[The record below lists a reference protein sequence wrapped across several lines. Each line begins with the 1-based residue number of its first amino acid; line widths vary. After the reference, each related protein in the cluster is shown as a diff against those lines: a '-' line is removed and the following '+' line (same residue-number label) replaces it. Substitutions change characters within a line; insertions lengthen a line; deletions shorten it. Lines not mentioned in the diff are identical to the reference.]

1 MSYTELTVWTRGII
15 MDKEGRDI
23 VNSISASARQ
33 EGKYAQAMENY
44 VDNPDRTNCP
54 TRKYC
59 RVSDSVLENELTYE
73 NEHPN
78 IVVLV
83 EGTMVKGWD
92 YMRGMPP
99 GGTLVINT
107 HYTPDYMIRF
117 VPGAERLAQ
126 LVCVDAA
133 KLADHK
139 WLYYRLG
146 QLGLD
151 RLSTEGAA
159 ERNKDIAPDIA
170 APLIAAVVKATGV
183 VKRETIQ
190 PMIANKK
197 AFEMALNELHIL
209 PLNQWPRRKDH
220 MSTKGTRIPD
230 WLTVPFAG
238 ITPAP
243 TQEKGQDLFPTGN
256 WRSIRPV
263 YRDKLPPC
271 NNACGT
277 NEKIQGYLDLVKRG
291 KYLDAYALIK
301 EDMPFPSVTGRVCY
315 HPCEQA
321 CNRGQYDEAI
331 SIRAVERFLGDL
343 GQALP
348 RDVVKPGKPNGK
360 TVAVVGSGP
369 AGHSAAYQLARLGYK
384 VTILEKSPKAGG
396 LNRGGIPDWVL
407 PQHVLDREIERLV
420 ELGVTIKTNVEAGK
434 DITWDDLKKN
444 YDACV
449 LAVGLTEPN
458 SVRAEG
464 ENKDGV
470 IYGLPF
476 LRDIGMG
483 TSKVK
488 LGSRVAVIGGGNT
501 AIDCAREALR
511 QGAVEVTMIT
521 VESNPQ
527 EMPCVPEDLHDMVEE
542 GVELLHGRAMTAA
555 IGNGKVEALHLYP
568 ARFSGAINA
577 SPITVNKEAPVVRF
591 AVDNVII
598 AIGQR
603 AALGWLPPEFKNERG
618 TIKIDRFGRLGDT
631 NFFAAGDV
639 VQLGSG
645 QPLMVVNAVGDG
657 KRVAFNLDKAL
668 RGEPL
673 QPRKIPVDVIMDLN
687 RMNMTYFPHFPR
699 VKQSM
704 LNPTS
709 RRKTQEEVIQSFT
722 EEQAI
727 EEASRCFSCG
737 TCNACDNCYLVC
749 PEPCIVRSA
758 RSNGLY
764 KILVDYC
771 KGCRV
776 CIEECPTGCLEGVP
790 ELDFDTG
797 VVRMDTAFAISPGL
811 HGRQAQELVNLA
823 SRPAKEI

>member
-1 MSYTELTVWTRGII
+1 
-15 MDKEGRDI
+15 
-23 VNSISASARQ
+23 
-33 EGKYAQAMENY
+33 
-44 VDNPDRTNCP
+44 
-54 TRKYC
+54 
-59 RVSDSVLENELTYE
+59 
-73 NEHPN
+73 
-78 IVVLV
+78 
-83 EGTMVKGWD
+83 
-92 YMRGMPP
+92 
-99 GGTLVINT
+99 
-107 HYTPDYMIRF
+107 
-117 VPGAERLAQ
+117 
-126 LVCVDAA
+126 
-133 KLADHK
+133 
-139 WLYYRLG
+139 
-146 QLGLD
+146 
-151 RLSTEGAA
+151 
-159 ERNKDIAPDIA
+159 
-170 APLIAAVVKATGV
+170 
-183 VKRETIQ
+183 
-190 PMIANKK
+190 
-197 AFEMALNELHIL
+197 
-209 PLNQWPRRKDH
+209 
-220 MSTKGTRIPD
+220 MSTKGTHIPE

-256 WRSIRPV
+256 WRFIRPV

-291 KYLDAYALIK
+291 KYMDAYALIK

-343 GQALP
+343 GQALQ
-348 RDVVKPGKPNGK
+348 RDVVKAGKPNGK
-360 TVAVVGSGP
+360 SVAVVGSGP

-384 VTILEKSPKAGG
+384 VTILEKSPRAGG

-407 PQHVLDREIERLV
+407 PQDVLDREIQRLV
-420 ELGVTIKTNVEAGK
+420 ELGITIKTNCEVGK
-434 DITWDDLKKN
+434 DVSWEDLKKN

-464 ENKDGV
+464 ENKAGV

-483 TSKVK
+483 TSTVK
-488 LGSRVAVIGGGNT
+488 LGPRVVVIGGGNT

-521 VESNPQ
+521 VEGNPQ
-527 EMPCVPEDLHDMVEE
+527 EMPCVSEDLHDMLEE
-542 GVELLHGRAMTAA
+542 GVELMHGKAMTAVL
-555 IGNGKVEALHLYP
+555 GNGKVAALQLHP
-568 ARFSGAINA
+568 AKFSGAINA
-577 SPITVNKEAPVVRF
+577 SPITINKEAAPERF
-591 AVDNVII
+591 ACDNVIV
-598 AIGQR
+598 AVGQH
-603 AALGWLPPEFKNERG
+603 ASLAWLPAEFKNERG
-618 TIKIDRFGRLGDT
+618 TIRIDRFGRLGDT
-631 NFFAAGDV
+631 NFFAAGDI

-657 KRVAFNLDKAL
+657 KRVAFNLDKVL
-668 RGEPL
+668 KGEEL
-673 QPRKIPVDVIMDLN
+673 QPRKIAVDVIMDLN

-699 VKQSM
+699 VKQAM
-704 LNPTS
+704 LNPAT
-709 RRKTQEEVIQSFT
+709 RKKTQDEVIQSFT
-722 EEQAI
+722 EEQAV

-749 PEPCIVRSA
+749 PEPCIARPA

-790 ELDFDTG
+790 ELDFDAG

-811 HGRQAQELVNLA
+811 HGRQAQELVNLS

>member
-1 MSYTELTVWTRGII
+1 
-15 MDKEGRDI
+15 
-23 VNSISASARQ
+23 
-33 EGKYAQAMENY
+33 
-44 VDNPDRTNCP
+44 
-54 TRKYC
+54 
-59 RVSDSVLENELTYE
+59 
-73 NEHPN
+73 
-78 IVVLV
+78 
-83 EGTMVKGWD
+83 
-92 YMRGMPP
+92 
-99 GGTLVINT
+99 
-107 HYTPDYMIRF
+107 
-117 VPGAERLAQ
+117 
-126 LVCVDAA
+126 
-133 KLADHK
+133 
-139 WLYYRLG
+139 
-146 QLGLD
+146 
-151 RLSTEGAA
+151 
-159 ERNKDIAPDIA
+159 
-170 APLIAAVVKATGV
+170 
-183 VKRETIQ
+183 
-190 PMIANKK
+190 
-197 AFEMALNELHIL
+197 
-209 PLNQWPRRKDH
+209 
-220 MSTKGTRIPD
+220 MSTKGTRIPE

-243 TQEKGQDLFPTGN
+243 TQEQGQDLFPTGN

-315 HPCEQA
+315 HPCETA

-343 GQALP
+343 GQALQ

-360 TVAVVGSGP
+360 KVAVVGSGP

-407 PQHVLDREIERLV
+407 PQHVLDREIERLI
-420 ELGVTIKTNVEAGK
+420 ELGIAVKTNTEVGK
-434 DITWDDLKKN
+434 DVSWDSLKKD
-444 YDACV
+444 YDAVV

-464 ENKDGV
+464 ENKAGV

-488 LGSRVAVIGGGNT
+488 LGARVAVIGGGNT

-521 VESNPQ
+521 VEGNPK
-527 EMPCVPEDLHDMVEE
+527 EMPCVPEDLHDMLEE
-542 GVELLHGRAMTAA
+542 GVELIHGKAVTSVL
-555 IGNGKVEALHLYP
+555 GNGKVEALQLHP
-568 ARFSGAINA
+568 AKFSGAINA
-577 SPITVNKEAPVVRF
+577 SPITINKDVAAEKF

-598 AIGQR
+598 AVGQH
-603 AALGWLPPEFKNERG
+603 ASLAWLPAEFKTERG
-618 TIKIDRFGRLGDT
+618 SIKIDRFGRLGDT
-631 NFFAAGDV
+631 NFFAAGDI

-668 RGEPL
+668 RGEVL
-673 QPRKIPVDVIMDLN
+673 EPRKIAIDVIVDLN

-699 VKQSM
+699 VKQAM

-709 RRKTQEEVIQSFT
+709 RKKTQDEVILAFS
-722 EEQAI
+722 EEQAV
-727 EEASRCFSCG
+727 EEAGRCFSCG

-749 PEPCIVRSA
+749 PEPCIARSD

-790 ELDFDTG
+790 ELDFDAG

-811 HGRQAQELVNLA
+811 HGRQAQELANLA
-823 SRPAKEI
+823 SRPAKEL

>member
-1 MSYTELTVWTRGII
+1 
-15 MDKEGRDI
+15 
-23 VNSISASARQ
+23 
-33 EGKYAQAMENY
+33 
-44 VDNPDRTNCP
+44 
-54 TRKYC
+54 
-59 RVSDSVLENELTYE
+59 
-73 NEHPN
+73 
-78 IVVLV
+78 
-83 EGTMVKGWD
+83 
-92 YMRGMPP
+92 
-99 GGTLVINT
+99 
-107 HYTPDYMIRF
+107 
-117 VPGAERLAQ
+117 
-126 LVCVDAA
+126 
-133 KLADHK
+133 
-139 WLYYRLG
+139 
-146 QLGLD
+146 
-151 RLSTEGAA
+151 
-159 ERNKDIAPDIA
+159 
-170 APLIAAVVKATGV
+170 
-183 VKRETIQ
+183 
-190 PMIANKK
+190 
-197 AFEMALNELHIL
+197 
-209 PLNQWPRRKDH
+209 

-256 WRSIRPV
+256 WRAIRPV

-343 GQALP
+343 GQSLP
-348 RDVVKPGKPNGK
+348 KDVVKPGKPNGK
-360 TVAVVGSGP
+360 KVAVVGSGP

-407 PQHVLDREIERLV
+407 PQDVLDREIERLI
-420 ELGVTIKTNVEAGK
+420 ELGIAIKTNCEVGK
-434 DITWDDLKKN
+434 DVSWDSLKKD
-444 YDACV
+444 YDAVV

-458 SVRAEG
+458 SIRAEG
-464 ENKDGV
+464 ENKEGV

-488 LGSRVAVIGGGNT
+488 LGARVAVIGGGNT

-521 VESNPQ
+521 VEGNPQ
-527 EMPCVPEDLHDMVEE
+527 EMPCVPEDLHDMLEE
-542 GVELLHGRAMTAA
+542 GVELMHGRAVTTVH
-555 IGNGKVEALHLYP
+555 GSGKVEAIQLHP
-568 ARFSGAINA
+568 AKFEGAINA
-577 SPITVNKEAPVVRF
+577 SPIKVNKDVPGERF

-598 AIGQR
+598 AVGQH
-603 AALGWLPPEFKNERG
+603 AALGWLPAEFKAQRG
-618 TIKIDRFGRLGDT
+618 TIKVDRFGRLGDT
-631 NFFAAGDV
+631 NFFAAGDI

-668 RGEPL
+668 RGEAL
-673 QPRKIPVDVIMDLN
+673 EPRKIAIDVIMDLN
-687 RMNMTYFPHFPR
+687 RMNMTYFPHFAR
-699 VKQSM
+699 VKQGM
-704 LNPTS
+704 LNPNS
-709 RRKTQEEVIQSFT
+709 RKKTQDEVILSFT
-722 EEQAI
+722 EEQAV

-749 PEPCIVRSA
+749 PEPCIVRA
-758 RSNGLY
+758 ERSNGLY

-797 VVRMDTAFAISPGL
+797 VVRMDTAFAITQGL
-811 HGRQAQELVNLA
+811 HGRQAQQLVNLA
-823 SRPAKEI
+823 NGPAKEL

>member
-1 MSYTELTVWTRGII
+1 
-15 MDKEGRDI
+15 
-23 VNSISASARQ
+23 
-33 EGKYAQAMENY
+33 
-44 VDNPDRTNCP
+44 
-54 TRKYC
+54 
-59 RVSDSVLENELTYE
+59 
-73 NEHPN
+73 
-78 IVVLV
+78 
-83 EGTMVKGWD
+83 
-92 YMRGMPP
+92 
-99 GGTLVINT
+99 
-107 HYTPDYMIRF
+107 
-117 VPGAERLAQ
+117 
-126 LVCVDAA
+126 
-133 KLADHK
+133 
-139 WLYYRLG
+139 
-146 QLGLD
+146 
-151 RLSTEGAA
+151 
-159 ERNKDIAPDIA
+159 
-170 APLIAAVVKATGV
+170 
-183 VKRETIQ
+183 
-190 PMIANKK
+190 
-197 AFEMALNELHIL
+197 
-209 PLNQWPRRKDH
+209 
-220 MSTKGTRIPD
+220 MSTKGTRIPE

-315 HPCEQA
+315 HPCETA

-343 GQALP
+343 GQALQ

-360 TVAVVGSGP
+360 KVAVVGSGP

-407 PQHVLDREIERLV
+407 PQNILDREIERLI
-420 ELGVTIKTNVEAGK
+420 ELGIAIKTNTEVGK
-434 DITWDDLKKN
+434 DVSWDSLKKD
-444 YDACV
+444 YDAVV
-449 LAVGLTEPN
+449 LAVGLTDPN

-488 LGSRVAVIGGGNT
+488 LGARVAVIGGGNT

-521 VESNPQ
+521 VEGNPK
-527 EMPCVPEDLHDMVEE
+527 EMPCVPEDLHDMLEE
-542 GVELLHGRAMTAA
+542 GVELIHGRAMTAVL
-555 IGNGKVEALHLYP
+555 GNGKVEALQLYP
-568 ARFSGAINA
+568 AKFSGAINA
-577 SPITVNKEAPVVRF
+577 SPITINKDVAAEKF

-598 AIGQR
+598 AVGQR
-603 AALGWLPPEFKNERG
+603 ASLNWLPQEFKNERG
-618 TIKIDRFGRLGDT
+618 TIKVDRFGRLGDT
-631 NFFAAGDV
+631 NFFAAGDI

-668 RGEPL
+668 RGEAL
-673 QPRKIPVDVIMDLN
+673 EPRKIAIDVIVDLN

-699 VKQSM
+699 VQQSM

-709 RRKTQEEVIQSFT
+709 RKKTQDEVILAFT
-722 EEQAI
+722 EEQAV
-727 EEASRCFSCG
+727 EEAGRCFSCG

-749 PEPCIVRSA
+749 PEPCIARSD

-790 ELDFDTG
+790 ELDFDAG
-797 VVRMDTAFAISPGL
+797 VVRMDTAFAITPGL
-811 HGRQAQELVNLA
+811 HGRQAQELATLA

>member
-1 MSYTELTVWTRGII
+1 
-15 MDKEGRDI
+15 
-23 VNSISASARQ
+23 
-33 EGKYAQAMENY
+33 
-44 VDNPDRTNCP
+44 
-54 TRKYC
+54 
-59 RVSDSVLENELTYE
+59 
-73 NEHPN
+73 
-78 IVVLV
+78 
-83 EGTMVKGWD
+83 
-92 YMRGMPP
+92 
-99 GGTLVINT
+99 
-107 HYTPDYMIRF
+107 
-117 VPGAERLAQ
+117 
-126 LVCVDAA
+126 
-133 KLADHK
+133 
-139 WLYYRLG
+139 
-146 QLGLD
+146 
-151 RLSTEGAA
+151 
-159 ERNKDIAPDIA
+159 
-170 APLIAAVVKATGV
+170 
-183 VKRETIQ
+183 
-190 PMIANKK
+190 
-197 AFEMALNELHIL
+197 
-209 PLNQWPRRKDH
+209 
-220 MSTKGTRIPD
+220 MSTKGTRIPE

-343 GQALP
+343 GQALQ

-360 TVAVVGSGP
+360 KVAVVGSGP

-407 PQHVLDREIERLV
+407 PQDVLDREVERLT
-420 ELGVTIKTNVEAGK
+420 ELGIAIKTNTEVGK
-434 DITWDDLKKN
+434 DVSWDSLKKD
-444 YDACV
+444 YDAVV

-464 ENKDGV
+464 ENKQGV

-488 LGSRVAVIGGGNT
+488 LGARVGVIGGGNT

-521 VESNPQ
+521 VEGNPK
-527 EMPCVPEDLHDMVEE
+527 EMPCVPEDFHDMTEE
-542 GVELLHGRAMTAA
+542 GVELIHGRAMTAVL
-555 IGNGKVEALHLYP
+555 GDGKVEALQLYP
-568 ARFSGAINA
+568 AKFSGVINA
-577 SPITVNKEAPVVRF
+577 SPITINKEAAAEKF

-598 AIGQR
+598 AVGQH
-603 AALGWLPPEFKNERG
+603 ASLAWLPAEFKNERG
-618 TIKIDRFGRLGDT
+618 TIKVDRFGRLGDT
-631 NFFAAGDV
+631 NFFAAGDI

-668 RGEPL
+668 RGETL
-673 QPRKIPVDVIMDLN
+673 EPRKIAIDVIVDLN

-699 VKQSM
+699 VQQDM

-709 RRKTQEEVIQSFT
+709 RKKTQAEVILAFT
-722 EEQAI
+722 EEQAV
-727 EEASRCFSCG
+727 EEAGRCFSCG

-749 PEPCIVRSA
+749 PEPCIVRSD

-790 ELDFDTG
+790 ELDFDAG

-811 HGRQAQELVNLA
+811 HGRQAQELANLA
-823 SRPAKEI
+823 SRPAKEL

>member
-1 MSYTELTVWTRGII
+1 
-15 MDKEGRDI
+15 
-23 VNSISASARQ
+23 
-33 EGKYAQAMENY
+33 
-44 VDNPDRTNCP
+44 
-54 TRKYC
+54 
-59 RVSDSVLENELTYE
+59 
-73 NEHPN
+73 
-78 IVVLV
+78 
-83 EGTMVKGWD
+83 
-92 YMRGMPP
+92 
-99 GGTLVINT
+99 
-107 HYTPDYMIRF
+107 
-117 VPGAERLAQ
+117 
-126 LVCVDAA
+126 
-133 KLADHK
+133 
-139 WLYYRLG
+139 
-146 QLGLD
+146 
-151 RLSTEGAA
+151 
-159 ERNKDIAPDIA
+159 
-170 APLIAAVVKATGV
+170 
-183 VKRETIQ
+183 
-190 PMIANKK
+190 
-197 AFEMALNELHIL
+197 
-209 PLNQWPRRKDH
+209 
-220 MSTKGTRIPD
+220 MSTKGTRIPE

-315 HPCEQA
+315 HPCETA

-343 GQALP
+343 GQALQ

-360 TVAVVGSGP
+360 KVAVIGSGP

-407 PQHVLDREIERLV
+407 PQDVLDREIERLI
-420 ELGVTIKTNVEAGK
+420 ELGIAIKTNTEVGK
-434 DITWDDLKKN
+434 DVSWDSLKKD
-444 YDACV
+444 YDAVV

-464 ENKDGV
+464 ENKEGV

-488 LGSRVAVIGGGNT
+488 LGARVAVIGGGNT

-521 VESNPQ
+521 VEGNPK
-527 EMPCVPEDLHDMVEE
+527 EMPCVPEDLHDMLEE
-542 GVELLHGRAMTAA
+542 GVELIHGRAMTAVL
-555 IGNGKVEALHLYP
+555 GNGKVEALQLHP
-568 ARFSGAINA
+568 AKFSGAINA
-577 SPITVNKEAPVVRF
+577 SPITINKEVAAEKF

-598 AIGQR
+598 AVGQH
-603 AALGWLPPEFKNERG
+603 ASLAWLPAEFKSERG
-618 TIKIDRFGRLGDT
+618 TIKVDRFGRLGDT
-631 NFFAAGDV
+631 NFFAAGDI

-668 RGEPL
+668 RGEAL
-673 QPRKIPVDVIMDLN
+673 EPRKIAIDVIVDLN

-699 VKQSM
+699 VKQDM

-709 RRKTQEEVIQSFT
+709 RKKTQDEVILAFT
-722 EEQAI
+722 EEQAV
-727 EEASRCFSCG
+727 EEAGRCFSCG

-749 PEPCIVRSA
+749 PEPCIARSD

-790 ELDFDTG
+790 ELDFDAG

-811 HGRQAQELVNLA
+811 HGRQAQELANLA

>member
-1 MSYTELTVWTRGII
+1 
-15 MDKEGRDI
+15 
-23 VNSISASARQ
+23 
-33 EGKYAQAMENY
+33 
-44 VDNPDRTNCP
+44 
-54 TRKYC
+54 
-59 RVSDSVLENELTYE
+59 
-73 NEHPN
+73 
-78 IVVLV
+78 
-83 EGTMVKGWD
+83 
-92 YMRGMPP
+92 
-99 GGTLVINT
+99 
-107 HYTPDYMIRF
+107 
-117 VPGAERLAQ
+117 
-126 LVCVDAA
+126 
-133 KLADHK
+133 
-139 WLYYRLG
+139 
-146 QLGLD
+146 
-151 RLSTEGAA
+151 
-159 ERNKDIAPDIA
+159 
-170 APLIAAVVKATGV
+170 
-183 VKRETIQ
+183 
-190 PMIANKK
+190 
-197 AFEMALNELHIL
+197 
-209 PLNQWPRRKDH
+209 

-230 WLTVPFAG
+230 WLNVPFAG

-243 TQEKGQDLFPTGN
+243 SQDKGQDLFPTGN

-291 KYLDAYALIK
+291 KYIDAYSLIK

-343 GQALP
+343 GQALA
-348 RDVVKPGKPNGK
+348 RDVVKPGPSNGK
-360 TVAVVGSGP
+360 KVAVIGSGP

-407 PQHVLDREIERLV
+407 PQAVLDREIQRLV
-420 ELGVTIKTNVEAGK
+420 ELGIEIKTNVEVGK
-434 DITWDDLKKN
+434 DVTLDDLKKN
-444 YDACV
+444 YDATV
-449 LAVGLTEPN
+449 FAVGLTESN
-458 SVRAEG
+458 SARAEG
-464 ENKDGV
+464 EDKPGV
-470 IYGLPF
+470 VFGLPF

-488 LGSRVAVIGGGNT
+488 LGPRVAVIGGGNT

-521 VESNPQ
+521 VEGNRQ
-527 EMPCVPEDLHDMVEE
+527 EMPASPEDLHDMLEE
-542 GVELLHGRAMTAA
+542 GVELMHGRAMTAVL
-555 IGNGKVEALHLYP
+555 GTGKVEALQLHP
-568 ARFSGAINA
+568 ARFTGKINA
-577 SPITVNKEAPVVRF
+577 SPIAIDREAPAERF

-598 AIGQR
+598 AVGQK
-603 AALGWLPPEFKNERG
+603 AKLDWMPAEFKTERG
-618 TIKIDRFGRLGDT
+618 TIKIDQFGRIGNT

-657 KRVAFNLDKAL
+657 KRVAFNLDKVL
-668 RGEPL
+668 RNVPLEPRTV
-673 QPRKIPVDVIMDLN
+673 PIDVIVDLN

-699 VKQSM
+699 VKQAM
-704 LNPTS
+704 LAPMA
-709 RRKTQEEVIQSFT
+709 RRSTQQEVILAYT
-722 EEQAI
+722 EEQAS

-749 PEPCIVRSA
+749 PEPCIVRSV

-797 VVRMDTAFAISPGL
+797 VIRMDTAFAISQGL
-811 HGRQAQELVNLA
+811 HGRQAEELINLGD
-823 SRPAKEI
+823 RPAKSI

>member
-1 MSYTELTVWTRGII
+1 
-15 MDKEGRDI
+15 
-23 VNSISASARQ
+23 
-33 EGKYAQAMENY
+33 
-44 VDNPDRTNCP
+44 
-54 TRKYC
+54 
-59 RVSDSVLENELTYE
+59 
-73 NEHPN
+73 
-78 IVVLV
+78 
-83 EGTMVKGWD
+83 
-92 YMRGMPP
+92 
-99 GGTLVINT
+99 
-107 HYTPDYMIRF
+107 
-117 VPGAERLAQ
+117 
-126 LVCVDAA
+126 
-133 KLADHK
+133 
-139 WLYYRLG
+139 
-146 QLGLD
+146 
-151 RLSTEGAA
+151 
-159 ERNKDIAPDIA
+159 
-170 APLIAAVVKATGV
+170 
-183 VKRETIQ
+183 
-190 PMIANKK
+190 
-197 AFEMALNELHIL
+197 
-209 PLNQWPRRKDH
+209 
-220 MSTKGTRIPD
+220 MSTKGTRIPE

-315 HPCEQA
+315 HPCETA

-343 GQALP
+343 GQALQ

-360 TVAVVGSGP
+360 KVAVVGSGP

-407 PQHVLDREIERLV
+407 PQDVLDREVERLI
-420 ELGVTIKTNVEAGK
+420 ELGIAIKTNTEVGK
-434 DITWDDLKKN
+434 DVSWDSLKKE
-444 YDACV
+444 YDAVV

-464 ENKDGV
+464 ENKQGV

-483 TSKVK
+483 ISKVK
-488 LGSRVAVIGGGNT
+488 LGARVAVIGGGNT

-521 VESNPQ
+521 VEGNPK
-527 EMPCVPEDLHDMVEE
+527 EMPCVPEDFHDMTEE
-542 GVELLHGRAMTAA
+542 GVELIHGRAMTAVL
-555 IGNGKVEALHLYP
+555 GNGKVEALQLYP
-568 ARFSGAINA
+568 AKFSGAINA
-577 SPITVNKEAPVVRF
+577 SPITINKDAAPEKF

-598 AIGQR
+598 AVGQH
-603 AALGWLPPEFKNERG
+603 ASLAWLPAEFKNERG
-618 TIKIDRFGRLGDT
+618 TIKVDHFGRLGDT
-631 NFFAAGDV
+631 NFFAAGDI

-668 RGEPL
+668 RGEAL
-673 QPRKIPVDVIMDLN
+673 EPRKIAIDVIVDLN

-699 VKQSM
+699 VKQDM

-709 RRKTQEEVIQSFT
+709 RKKTQDEVILAFT
-722 EEQAI
+722 EEQAV
-727 EEASRCFSCG
+727 EEAGRCFSCG

-749 PEPCIVRSA
+749 PEPCIARSD

-790 ELDFDTG
+790 ELDFDAG

-811 HGRQAQELVNLA
+811 HGRQAQELANLA
-823 SRPAKEI
+823 SRPAKEL

>member
-1 MSYTELTVWTRGII
+1 M
-15 MDKEGRDI
+15 
-23 VNSISASARQ
+23 
-33 EGKYAQAMENY
+33 
-44 VDNPDRTNCP
+44 
-54 TRKYC
+54 
-59 RVSDSVLENELTYE
+59 
-73 NEHPN
+73 
-78 IVVLV
+78 
-83 EGTMVKGWD
+83 
-92 YMRGMPP
+92 
-99 GGTLVINT
+99 
-107 HYTPDYMIRF
+107 
-117 VPGAERLAQ
+117 
-126 LVCVDAA
+126 
-133 KLADHK
+133 
-139 WLYYRLG
+139 
-146 QLGLD
+146 
-151 RLSTEGAA
+151 STEG
-159 ERNKDIAPDIA
+159 
-170 APLIAAVVKATGV
+170 T
-183 VKRETIQ
+183 
-190 PMIANKK
+190 
-197 AFEMALNELHIL
+197 HI
-209 PLNQWPRRKDH
+209 PE
-220 MSTKGTRIPD
+220 
-230 WLTVPFAG
+230 WLKVPFAG

-256 WRSIRPV
+256 WRAIRPV

-301 EDMPFPSVTGRVCY
+301 EDMPFPSITGRVCY

-321 CNRGQYDEAI
+321 CNRGKYDEAI

-343 GQALP
+343 GQALKK
-348 RDVVKPGKPNGK
+348 DVVKAGPPNGK
-360 TVAVVGSGP
+360 KVAVVGSGP
-369 AGHSAAYQLARLGYK
+369 AGHSAAYQLARMGYK

-407 PQHVLDREIERLV
+407 PQHILDREIERLI
-420 ELGVTIKTNVEAGK
+420 ELGITIKTNTEVGK
-434 DITWDDLKKN
+434 DVSWDDLKRD

-449 LAVGLTEPN
+449 LAVGLIEPN

-464 ENKDGV
+464 ENKEGV
-470 IYGLPF
+470 LYGLPF

-488 LGSRVAVIGGGNT
+488 LGPRVAVIGGGNT

-521 VESNPQ
+521 VEANKN
-527 EMPCVPEDLHDMVEE
+527 EMPASPEDLHDMIEE
-542 GVELLHGRAMTAA
+542 GVDLRHGRAMTAVL
-555 IGNGKVEALHLYP
+555 GNGKVESLQLHP

-577 SPITVNKEAPVVRF
+577 SPITINRDAAPEQF

-598 AIGQR
+598 AVGQH
-603 AALGWLPPEFKNERG
+603 ASLKWLPDEFKTERG
-618 TIKIDRFGRLGDT
+618 TIRIDKFGRLGNT

-639 VQLGSG
+639 VQLGQG

-657 KRVAFNLDKAL
+657 KRAAFNLDNVM

-673 QPRKIPVDVIMDLN
+673 QPRTIAIDVLMDLN

-699 VKQSM
+699 VHQAM
-704 LNPTS
+704 LNPVT
-709 RRKTQEEVIQSFT
+709 RKKTQNEVIQSYN
-722 EEQAI
+722 EEQAVA
-727 EEASRCFSCG
+727 EAGRCFSCG

-749 PEPCIVRSA
+749 PEPCIARPA

-764 KILVDYC
+764 KILVNYC

-797 VVRMDTAFAISPGL
+797 VVRMDTAFAITQGL
-811 HGRQAQELVNLA
+811 HGRQAEELRNLA
-823 SRPAKEI
+823 ERPAKNI

>member
-1 MSYTELTVWTRGII
+1 
-15 MDKEGRDI
+15 
-23 VNSISASARQ
+23 
-33 EGKYAQAMENY
+33 
-44 VDNPDRTNCP
+44 
-54 TRKYC
+54 
-59 RVSDSVLENELTYE
+59 
-73 NEHPN
+73 
-78 IVVLV
+78 
-83 EGTMVKGWD
+83 
-92 YMRGMPP
+92 
-99 GGTLVINT
+99 
-107 HYTPDYMIRF
+107 
-117 VPGAERLAQ
+117 
-126 LVCVDAA
+126 
-133 KLADHK
+133 
-139 WLYYRLG
+139 
-146 QLGLD
+146 
-151 RLSTEGAA
+151 
-159 ERNKDIAPDIA
+159 
-170 APLIAAVVKATGV
+170 
-183 VKRETIQ
+183 
-190 PMIANKK
+190 
-197 AFEMALNELHIL
+197 
-209 PLNQWPRRKDH
+209 
-220 MSTKGTRIPD
+220 MSTKGTHIPD
-230 WLTVPFAG
+230 RLKIPFAG

-243 TQEKGQDLFPTGN
+243 SQEKGQDLFPTGN

-321 CNRGQYDEAI
+321 CNRGKYDEAI

-348 RDVVKPGKPNGK
+348 RDVVKAGKPNGK
-360 TVAVVGSGP
+360 KVAVVGSGP

-420 ELGVTIKTNVEAGK
+420 ELGITIRTNVEVGK
-434 DITWDDLKKN
+434 DVTWDDLKKN

-470 IYGLPF
+470 LYGLPF

-488 LGSRVAVIGGGNT
+488 LGARVAVIGGGNT

-521 VESNPQ
+521 VEANPQ
-527 EMPCVPEDLHDMVEE
+527 EMPAVPEDLHDMLEE
-542 GVELLHGRAMTAA
+542 GVELVHGRAVTAVL
-555 IGNGKVEALHLYP
+555 GNGKVETLQLHP
-568 ARFSGAINA
+568 ARFSGTINA
-577 SPITVNKEAPVVRF
+577 SPITVNRDVPGEHF
-591 AVDNVII
+591 HLDNVII
-598 AIGQR
+598 AVGQR
-603 AALGWLPPEFKNERG
+603 PSLAWLPNEFKTERG
-618 TIKIDRFGRLGDT
+618 TIKIDKFGRLGDT
-631 NFFAAGDV
+631 NFFAAGDI

-657 KRVAFNLDKAL
+657 KRVAFNLDKVM
-668 RGEPL
+668 RGEQL
-673 QPRKIPVDVIMDLN
+673 QPRTIAVDVIFDLN

-699 VKQSM
+699 VQQD
-704 LNPTS
+704 LLPPTS
-709 RRKTQEEVIQSFT
+709 RKKTQDEVIQAFS
-722 EEQAI
+722 EEQAV
-727 EEASRCFSCG
+727 EEAGRCFSCG

-749 PEPCIVRSA
+749 PEPCIARPE
-758 RSNGLY
+758 RSNGMY

-811 HGRQAQELVNLA
+811 HGRQAEELRNLGDRA
-823 SRPAKEI
+823 AKTFRAE

>member
-1 MSYTELTVWTRGII
+1 
-15 MDKEGRDI
+15 
-23 VNSISASARQ
+23 
-33 EGKYAQAMENY
+33 
-44 VDNPDRTNCP
+44 
-54 TRKYC
+54 
-59 RVSDSVLENELTYE
+59 
-73 NEHPN
+73 
-78 IVVLV
+78 
-83 EGTMVKGWD
+83 
-92 YMRGMPP
+92 
-99 GGTLVINT
+99 
-107 HYTPDYMIRF
+107 
-117 VPGAERLAQ
+117 
-126 LVCVDAA
+126 
-133 KLADHK
+133 
-139 WLYYRLG
+139 
-146 QLGLD
+146 
-151 RLSTEGAA
+151 
-159 ERNKDIAPDIA
+159 
-170 APLIAAVVKATGV
+170 
-183 VKRETIQ
+183 
-190 PMIANKK
+190 
-197 AFEMALNELHIL
+197 
-209 PLNQWPRRKDH
+209 
-220 MSTKGTRIPD
+220 MSTKGTHIPD

-243 TQEKGQDLFPTGN
+243 SQEKGQDLFPTGN
-256 WRSIRPV
+256 WRAIRPV

-343 GQALP
+343 GQALS
-348 RDVVKPGKPNGK
+348 RDVVKAGPPNGK
-360 TVAVVGSGP
+360 KVAVIGSGP

-407 PQHVLDREIERLV
+407 PQNILDREIERLV
-420 ELGVTIKTNVEAGK
+420 ELGIEIKTNVEVGK
-434 DITWDDLKKN
+434 DVTLEDLKKN
-444 YDACV
+444 YDATV
-449 LAVGLTEPN
+449 FAVGLTESN
-458 SVRAEG
+458 SARAEG
-464 ENKDGV
+464 EDKPGV
-470 IYGLPF
+470 IFGLPF

-488 LGSRVAVIGGGNT
+488 VGARVAVIGGGNT

-521 VESNPQ
+521 VEGVRD
-527 EMPCVPEDLHDMVEE
+527 EMPASLEDLHDMLEE
-542 GVELLHGRAMTAA
+542 GVELMHGTAMTAVL
-555 IGNGKVEALHLYP
+555 GDGKVEALQLHP
-568 ARFSGAINA
+568 ARFTGKINA
-577 SPITVNKEAPVVRF
+577 SPIAIDREVPAQKF

-598 AIGQR
+598 AVGQK
-603 AALGWLPPEFKNERG
+603 AKLDWLPAEYKTERG
-618 TIKIDRFGRLGDT
+618 TIMIDEFGRIANT

-645 QPLMVVNAVGDG
+645 QALMVVNAVGDG
-657 KRVAFNLDKAL
+657 KRVAFNLDKVL
-668 RGEPL
+668 RNIPLEPRTV
-673 QPRKIPVDVIMDLN
+673 PIDVIVDLG

-699 VKQSM
+699 VKQGM
-704 LNPTS
+704 LPPMA
-709 RRKTQEEVIQSFT
+709 RKSTQQEVIFAYT
-722 EEQAI
+722 EEQAS
-727 EEASRCFSCG
+727 EEAARCFSCG

-749 PEPCIVRSA
+749 PEPCIVRSS

-764 KILVDYC
+764 KTLVDYC

-811 HGRQAQELVNLA
+811 HGRQAQELAHLA
-823 SRPAKEI
+823 DRPAKSI